1 MMTAAQGTPHLSND
15 QQNHLLGQPAAA
27 AFAVE
32 SILNERSAFMERL
45 QKIANLTQ
53 NL

>member
-1 MMTAAQGTPHLSND
+1 MAHLVD
-15 QQNHLLGQPAAA
+15 QPQAA

-32 SILNERSAFMERL
+32 SILVERSAFLDRL